1 MTWMFSYGV
10 QKCSELC
17 AKLRLGTSPKRRVM
31 LNSDVFGKAE
41 YASSYVSVKKREEAF
56 QAFRRKL
63 KEGRQVSVGDW
74 VLYWYNSDLG
84 AYFGSLPKGVPLQV
98 IYVNPNGCFYSVKS
112 SAGVVY
118 TVDVMEAAMGRIFRL
133 AGEQLSVVRH
143 LWSLTQ
149 AQRVEM
155 LRAIKT
161 CTNELREQVDF
172 AKLSSM
178 VSMALGRSCS
188 CYGLSRQ
195 ELWVLAAIIWY
206 GENKDERLN
215 QYLDYV
221 R

>member
-1 MTWMFSYGV
+1 
-10 QKCSELC
+10 
-17 AKLRLGTSPKRRVM
+17 
-31 LNSDVFGKAE
+31 
-41 YASSYVSVKKREEAF
+41 
-56 QAFRRKL
+56 
-63 KEGRQVSVGDW
+63 
-74 VLYWYNSDLG
+74 
-84 AYFGSLPKGVPLQV
+84 
-98 IYVNPNGCFYSVKS
+98 
-112 SAGVVY
+112 
-118 TVDVMEAAMGRIFRL
+118 MGRIFRL

>member
-1 MTWMFSYGV
+1 MNDV
-10 QKCSELC
+10 
-17 AKLRLGTSPKRRVM
+17 
-31 LNSDVFGKAE
+31 VFGKAE

-63 KEGRQVSVGDW
+63 KEGRQVCVGDW
-74 VLYWYNSDLG
+74 VLYWYDSDLG
-84 AYFGSLPKGVPLQV
+84 TYFGSLPKGVPLQV

-118 TVDVMEAAMGRIFRL
+118 TVDAMEAALGHVFRL
-133 AGEQLSVVRH
+133 VDEQLEVVQL

-149 AQRVEM
+149 AQRLEM

-172 AKLSSM
+172 AKLTSM
-178 VSMALGRSCS
+178 VSMATGRSCS
-188 CYGLSRQ
+188 CYGLSCQ